1 MSNNYATQLEPK
13 SSKVLSVTTAGTDT
27 TTITALS
34 NLRLVASADMFVNF
48 GTTASTTTSMFLP
61 AGIPEYFQ
69 SVGVNIAAIVASGT
83 GSLYITEMI

>member
-1 MSNNYATQLEPK
+1 MSNNYATQLQPNG
-13 SSKVLSVTTAGTDT
+13 SKILSVDTSGNST

-34 NLRLVASADMFVNF
+34 NVRLVASVDMFINF

-61 AGIPEYFQ
+61 AYTPEYFQ
-69 SVGVNIAAIVASGT
+69 SVGVNIAAIVASGS